1 MGSIRKKCVG
11 LIFGGKSNEHFV
23 SIASAK
29 AIFRALQSEQNT
41 KNFNVKTFYISREGK
56 WYSNEKSILILSNE
70 LNIKE
75 LELEKIHKPINL
87 IEILNVKEIDVWF
100 PILHGFNG
108 EDGTIQGLLKFTQK
122 PFISSGILSSAI
134 CMDKITSKLLFTN
147 LKIPQVNYL
156 PLQNYDPDNTCELKK
171 IIDDV
176 NSKLDFPL
184 FVKPSNSGSS
194 LGISKIN
201 NIKELTLAL
210 RKAWEVDTRIIIE
223 EGLNIRELE
232 CGIIGTNILNPSEVG
247 EVECESEWYDYDSK
261 YKLENKLIIPAL
273 IDRNIRDQ
281 IQKFAIEACIALNVE
296 VFARVD
302 FFLEKGTN
310 KIYLNEINTIPGFT
324 DKSMFPLLWKA
335 LGLDIDQLVAK
346 LINIV
351 IES

>member
-1 MGSIRKKCVG
+1 MDSISKKCVG

-23 SIASAK
+23 SITSAK
-29 AIFRALQSEQNT
+29 AIFSALKSKQNT
-41 KNFNVKTFYISREGK
+41 KNFDVKTFYISRDGK
-56 WYSNEKSILILSNE
+56 WYSHERSILILNNQSSIE
-70 LNIKE
+70 E
-75 LELEKIHKPINL
+75 FEFEKIHKPINL
-87 IEILNVKEIDVWF
+87 NEFLNLEGIDVWF

-122 PFISSGILSSAI
+122 PFISTGILSSAI

-156 PLQNYDPDNTCELKK
+156 PLQNYDPHNTNKLKK
-171 IIDDV
+171 IINQV
-176 NSKLDFPL
+176 NTILNFPL
-184 FVKPSNSGSS
+184 FIKPSNSGSS

-201 NIKELTLAL
+201 DIEQLPLAL
-210 RKAWEVDTRIIIE
+210 KTAWEVDKRIIIE
-223 EGLNIRELE
+223 EGLNVRELE
-232 CGIIGTNILNPSEVG
+232 CGIIGKNNLYASEVG
-247 EVECESEWYDYDSK
+247 EVECKSEWYDYESK
-261 YKLENKLIIPAL
+261 YELENKLIIPAL
-273 IDRNIRDQ
+273 IDKNIRDQ
-281 IQKFAIEACIALNVE
+281 IQKFATEACKALNVE

-324 DKSMFPLLWKA
+324 DKSMFPLLWKP